1 MRFSTRIE
9 LQLPADVIL
18 RAPTF
23 WERFKQ
29 SLGADV
35 DLSTDRVR
43 ERVEAATLLFE
54 LRRALERLGVDNA
67 RSLIVDGTLVFH
79 DPVGR
84 RGDLPDLVLAFSEH
98 VSVFGSELEE
108 LQMSVEHEEL
118 ALHYV
123 IDVRVRPQHR
133 RSEPGARIEVHARP
147 LEIEPRSGESAEDYR
162 DRVMPHV
169 HDKSLFEGA
178 RLQFDAFTGRLE
190 GALARLL
197 PGANLELAAIAAGSS
212 TSAIA
217 ASPPKPKLKSDPV
230 ETSTGPSAHRKVA
243 RAHGAAPSHD
253 AGNTAAP
260 ARNFTIATAER
271 VAAAMIGPPPFA
283 VRKRR
288 IEDLYQAL
296 RETLAAAETTSV
308 DDSLDEAGRDAR
320 TRRALARNIQ
330 QINALIDDHNRYY
343 PMERNLPI
351 DVHTGEVLEGAEPW
365 RPLPRVTMESL
376 RADALEDRRAPQ
388 PNARRA

>member
-9 LQLPADVIL
+9 LELPADVIL

-23 WERFKQ
+23 WERCKQ

-79 DPVGR
+79 DPEGR
-84 RGDLPDLVLAFSEH
+84 SGDLPELVLAFSEH
-98 VSVFGSELEE
+98 ISIFGTDFQE

-123 IDVRVRPQHR
+123 MDVRVTAQHR
-133 RSEPGARIEVHARP
+133 RSEPGVRIEVHARP
-147 LEIEPRSGESAEDYR
+147 LEIEPRSGESADDYR
-162 DRVMPHV
+162 QRVMPHV
-169 HDKSLFEGA
+169 HDKSLLEGA
-178 RLQFDAFTGRLE
+178 RLQFDAFTARLE
-190 GALARLL
+190 ATLARLL
-197 PGANLELAAIAAGSS
+197 PGATLELAPLATGSS
-212 TSAIA
+212 VSAIVEA
-217 ASPPKPKLKSDPV
+217 APKPTPKIEPARASA
-230 ETSTGPSAHRKVA
+230 EPSAHQKVA
-243 RAHGAAPSHD
+243 RAHGAAPRHD

-260 ARNFTIATAER
+260 ARNFTIATEER
-271 VAAAMIGPPPFA
+271 IAAAMTGAPPFA

-296 RETLAAAETTSV
+296 RETLADAETKRV
-308 DDSLDEAGRDAR
+308 DDTLDDAGQNER
-320 TRRALARNIQ
+320 TRRALSQKLQ

-351 DVHTGEVLEGAEPW
+351 DVHTGQILEGAEPW

-376 RADALEDRRAPQ
+376 RADALQDRMAE
-388 PNARRA
+388 RRHG